1 MSGSVRRVRRVL
13 TGLILF
19 TLLTSVT
26 AWSQQSPRMRT
37 RKMSAMTNQEV
48 EDYLKRN
55 DLVIIPVGPM
65 EMHGLMPLEAEYVE
79 SLGWALKMAEKIDA
93 VVLPHF
99 AFEYPGGTFSG
110 RGTFYLS
117 VLDTGA
123 MLKKV
128 CYSLVRQGF
137 KRIMFVQNHG
147 GADQILYPVIRE
159 LYDEMGIPV
168 INTGS
173 IRNAAETKVSE
184 AGGKTDKTFYGLY
197 QIVGQLED
205 IPLGVVGTPS
215 PGATQGGA
223 QLSPQAER
231 EARLA
236 ALRSGGL
243 AIGSGNIYTDPS
255 QHSWSPDQ
263 PLSAELRA
271 QYAKEG
277 VAQVEAVVK
286 AMDFEPALRIM
297 TQQIKTY
304 KEVVLP
310 KYGDVVKIK

>member
-1 MSGSVRRVRRVL
+1 MLRSIEGVRKVL

-19 TLLTSVT
+19 TLMAVAT
-26 AWSQQSPRMRT
+26 AWSQQVPRMRT
-37 RKMSAMTNQEV
+37 RKVSSMTNQEV

-55 DLVIIPVGPM
+55 DLVIIPVGPV

-79 SLGWALKMAEKIDA
+79 ALGWSLKMAERADA
-93 VVLPHF
+93 VVFPHF

-117 VLDTGA
+117 VLDTGEI
-123 MLKKV
+123 LKKI
-128 CYSLVRQGF
+128 CYSLIRQGF
-137 KRIMFVQNHG
+137 RRFMFVQTHG
-147 GADQILYPVIRE
+147 GADHILYPVIRE

-168 INTGS
+168 INTAS
-173 IRNAAETKVSE
+173 IRNAAEAKVWE
-184 AGGKTDKTFYGLY
+184 AGGKTDKTVYGLY
-197 QIVGQLED
+197 QIVGQLDD
-205 IPLGVVGTPS
+205 IPLGVVGAPA
-215 PGATQGGA
+215 PGAGSGA
-223 QLSPQAER
+223 QLSPEAER
-231 EARLA
+231 DARLA

-263 PLSAELRA
+263 PLTEQLRA

-277 VAQVEAVVK
+277 VSQVEAVVN

-304 KEVVLP
+304 KEVILP